1 MKNLLIKY
9 TIIGIFVCIFIV
21 FLDQI
26 TKSWAIKT
34 LYHSIQITSFFSLTL
49 SFNYGISF
57 GILNKPD
64 QQQIILIII
73 AICIIFSLIFSL
85 IKMQNKSTL
94 LIIAFS
100 FIIGGAISNVIDR
113 LVYGAVIDFLD
124 FHYGKYFFPIFNIA
138 DIAICCGVGLL
149 IMKETLLK
157 EEI

>member
-26 TKSWAIKT
+26 TKSWAKN
-34 LYHSIQITSFFSLTL
+34 SIPFNTNYVFFSLTL